1 MNIVCSTC
9 LEPITL
15 KCSTSTTPC
24 GHLFHTKCIE
34 EWLHTDKWANVTK
47 GIQKSCPQC
56 RSNCDF
62 LVKLYFTQDVEVES
76 KIDFLETKSENLQKE
91 VTNLQ
96 NDKIKLEKN
105 LEELKNEFSQDNS
118 NKFEPKVIESE
129 TKLKELKKENTKLK
143 KSKSKLEKRLEKSD
157 EEMKDYVNSTQSH
170 IASFIKKAKESDQ
183 CKTELKDLVK
193 NFTILAN
200 ELVVTNK
207 FMTSGVDEIIEA
219 FTSRLDEAFKQQ
231 KDGLTLAQQR
241 EKECIFDL
249 GRKNID
255 AKKRTETIII
265 EILRL
270 TVAFAKVSAQKK

>member
-15 KCSTSTTPC
+15 KCNASTTPC

-96 NDKIKLEKN
+96 NDKIKLEEN
-105 LEELKNEFSQDNS
+105 LEELKKEFSLDNG
-118 NKFEPKVIESE
+118 NKFEPKISGG
-129 TKLKELKKENTKLK
+129 K
-143 KSKSKLEKRLEKSD
+143 
-157 EEMKDYVNSTQSH
+157 
-170 IASFIKKAKESDQ
+170 
-183 CKTELKDLVK
+183 
-193 NFTILAN
+193 IL
-200 ELVVTNK
+200 
-207 FMTSGVDEIIEA
+207 M
-219 FTSRLDEAFKQQ
+219 
-231 KDGLTLAQQR
+231 
-241 EKECIFDL
+241 
-249 GRKNID
+249 
-255 AKKRTETIII
+255 
-265 EILRL
+265 
-270 TVAFAKVSAQKK
+270 